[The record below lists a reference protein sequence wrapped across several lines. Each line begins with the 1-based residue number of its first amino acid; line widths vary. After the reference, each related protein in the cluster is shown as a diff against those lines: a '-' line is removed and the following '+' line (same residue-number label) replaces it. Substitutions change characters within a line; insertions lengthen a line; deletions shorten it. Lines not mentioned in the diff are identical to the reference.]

1 MAFVE
6 VDVQQRSRQ
15 RPASWSI
22 AQVAR
27 MSKVTSRTLRHYDAI
42 GLLRPARVASNGY
55 RHYERDQLVRLQQ
68 ILLLR
73 DLGLGLEAIGK
84 ILAGEHDP
92 VAALRRHH
100 RWLLEERERLGR
112 LARTVRKTI
121 EELEELGEGDP
132 VQPEQWFEG
141 FDADKQARYE
151 AELVERYG
159 EGMTEHIAASK
170 ERMKSWTKPDV
181 EAIRRDWT
189 EFSERIAALAGA
201 GVPADDPQVLDALD
215 IHRAWLS
222 RFWTP
227 NSQSYAGLGELYA
240 DHPDF
245 RQRFEALQPGLA
257 DFLREAMAV
266 YAQARL

>member
-1 MAFVE
+1 
-6 VDVQQRSRQ
+6 
-15 RPASWSI
+15 
-22 AQVAR
+22 

-42 GLLRPARVASNGY
+42 GLLSPARVGANGY
-55 RHYERDQLVRLQQ
+55 RHYERDQLVRLQR

-84 ILAGEHDP
+84 ILDGEHDA

-100 RWLLEERERLGR
+100 RWLLEEQQRLGR

-121 EELEELGEGDP
+121 EELEGGDT

-141 FDADKQARYE
+141 FDADRQARYE

-170 ERMKSWTKPDV
+170 QRMQSWTKQDV
-181 EAIRRDWT
+181 EAIQRDWAT
-189 EFSERIAALAGA
+189 FSARIGALLESGAA
-201 GVPADDPQVLDALD
+201 ADDPRVLDALD
-215 IHRAWLS
+215 FHRAWLS

-227 NSQSYAGLGELYA
+227 DRESYTGLGELYA

-245 RQRFEALQPGLA
+245 RAQFEAQRPGLA
-257 DFLREAMAV
+257 DFLRDAMAA
-266 YAQARL
+266 YAQGRL